1 MQKCKNAKMQKTK
14 DNKKIQTF
22 LYINQKIEMLFI

>member
-1 MQKCKNAKMQKTK
+1 MQKCKNVKTK